1 MSTSTQERGRITA
14 RVTLRAEETLKEA
27 ARLSGLPL
35 NHFLVQAGLE
45 KAERII
51 ERERVIRYTRAD
63 AEFLN
68 QLLTTPTE
76 PNEAMK
82 AAFGRFKESAN
93 NDLLG
98 LQVAKTP

>member
-1 MSTSTQERGRITA
+1 
-14 RVTLRAEETLKEA
+14 VTLQAEETLKEA
-27 ARLSGLPL
+27 AQLCGLPL

-51 ERERVIRYTRAD
+51 ERDRVIRYTCAD

-68 QLLTTPTE
+68 QLLATPAE

-82 AAFGRFKESAN
+82 AAFERFKESAN

-98 LQVAKTP
+98 LQATKTP

>member
-1 MSTSTQERGRITA
+1 M
-14 RVTLRAEETLKEA
+14 
-27 ARLSGLPL
+27 SGLPL

-51 ERERVIRYTRAD
+51 ERDRVIRYARAD

-68 QLLTTPTE
+68 RLLVTPPQ
-76 PNEAMK
+76 PNEAMT
-82 AAFGRFKESAN
+82 AAFERFKESAT

-98 LQVAKTP
+98 LQITAAS